1 MTRRPSLLA
10 AAQSGEVGVGHRRK
24 GRVDGD
30 GVRGPARRRRAAK
43 LAAIAERSR
52 PKGLVVAEPFRVQ
65 ITVRGYEIDAQG
77 HLSGVVYLQYGEHA
91 RWECLRAAGILQHKL
106 AAAGVGPVQLE
117 TSIRFHRELRAGDAV
132 DVSCVFVWGDGK
144 TFRVEQDFRRPDG
157 TLVAELANVGGLLN
171 LKERRRVADPAGR
184 FRSLATAPE
193 VLGL

>member
-1 MTRRPSLLA
+1 LPS
-10 AAQSGEVGVGHRRK
+10 
-24 GRVDGD
+24 DPD
-30 GVRGPARRRRAAK
+30 
-43 LAAIAERSR
+43 

-77 HLSGVVYLQYGEHA
+77 HLNGVVYLQYGQHA
-91 RWECLRAAGILQHKL
+91 RWECLREAGISQHKL
-106 AAAGVGPVQLE
+106 AAAGVAPVELE
-117 TSIRFHRELRAGDAV
+117 TTIRFHRELRAGAAV
-132 DVSCVFVWGDGK
+132 EVSCGFVWGDGK

-171 LKERRRVADPAGR
+171 LQERRLVADPAGQ